1 MKKKNFVKTTLNVV
15 MSELFNVIKFFK
27 GCTFVSVVWFSDKES
42 MNDKLVAMKS
52 ADGKGRALK
61 ANNPLF
67 NRLTAI
73 SVGTNLQLG
82 IDYGKSVNNRLKK
95 AGIDEKFEPEPL
107 RWGHWF
113 EYTNEKGETISC
125 FPRLI
130 EHKDNMY
137 LRLYKAKNTNIRT
150 TYYLDGNRVSYDSIK
165 DYLKEENHESGKQSA
180 LGLTEEE
187 QSKPFTPKFET
198 IKVMKINHTTY
209 NVVG

>member
-1 MKKKNFVKTTLNVV
+1 MKKSFIKTTLNVV
-15 MSELFNVIKFFK
+15 MSELINVIKFFK
-27 GCTFVSVVWFSDKES
+27 GCTFVSVVWFSDSES
-42 MNDKLVAMKS
+42 MNDKLVAMKT

-113 EYTNEKGETISC
+113 EYTNEKGENVSC

-130 EHKDNMY
+130 EHKDKMY

-150 TYYLDGNRVSYDSIK
+150 AYYLDGNRVSYNDIK
-165 DYLKEENHESGKQSA
+165 AYLKEENHESGKQAA
-180 LGLTEEE
+180 LGLSEEE

>member
-1 MKKKNFVKTTLNVV
+1 MKKNFVKTTLNVV
-15 MSELFNVIKFFK
+15 MSELINVVKFFK

-42 MNDKLVAMKS
+42 MNDKLVAMKA

-67 NRLTAI
+67 GRLTAI

-82 IDYGKSVNNRLKK
+82 IDYGNSVNNRLKK

-150 TYYLDGNRVSYDSIK
+150 TYYLDGNRVSYNDIK
-165 DYLKEENHESGKQSA
+165 AYLKDDDHKSGKQTA
-180 LGLTEEE
+180 MGLSEEE
-187 QSKPFTPKFET
+187 QSKPFTPKFES

>member
-1 MKKKNFVKTTLNVV
+1 MKKSFIKTTLNVV
-15 MSELFNVIKFFK
+15 MSELINVVKFFK
-27 GCTFVSVVWFSDKES
+27 GCTFVSVVWFSDNES

-113 EYTNEKGETISC
+113 EYTNEKGENVSC

-130 EHKDNMY
+130 EHKDKMY
-137 LRLYKAKNTNIRT
+137 LRLYKAKNTNIRIA
-150 TYYLDGNRVSYDSIK
+150 YYLDGERVPYETIR

-187 QSKPFTPKFET
+187 QAKPFTPKFET
-198 IKVMKINHTTY
+198 IRVMKINHTTY

>member
-1 MKKKNFVKTTLNVV
+1 MKKSFIKATLNVV
-15 MSELFNVIKFFK
+15 VAELINVIKFFK
-27 GCTFVSVVWFSDKES
+27 GCTFVSVVWFSDNET

-67 NRLTAI
+67 GRLTAI
-73 SVGTNLQLG
+73 SVGINLQLG
-82 IDYGKSVNNRLKK
+82 IDYGNSVNARLKK

-137 LRLYKAKNTNIRT
+137 LRLYKAKNTSIRT
-150 TYYLDGNRVSYDSIK
+150 TYYLDNQKVSYNDIK
-165 DYLKEENHESGKQSA
+165 AYLKEENHESGKQAA
-180 LGLTEEE
+180 LGLNEEE
-187 QSKPFTPKFET
+187 QSKPFTPRFSSIRVLT
-198 IKVMKINHTTY
+198 LNHKRY

>member
-1 MKKKNFVKTTLNVV
+1 MKKSFIKTTLNVV
-15 MSELFNVIKFFK
+15 MSELINVIKFFK
-27 GCTFVSVVWFSDKES
+27 GCTFVSVVWFSDKET
-42 MNDKLVAMKS
+42 MNDKLIAMKS

-67 NRLTAI
+67 GRLTAI

-95 AGIDEKFEPEPL
+95 NGISEKFEPESLP
-107 RWGHWF
+107 WGHWF
-113 EYTNEKGETISC
+113 EYTNEKGENVSC

-130 EHKDNMY
+130 EHKDKMY
-137 LRLYKAKNTNIRT
+137 LRLYKAKNTNIRIA
-150 TYYLDGNRVSYDSIK
+150 YYLDGERVPYNDIK
-165 DYLKEENHESGKQSA
+165 EYLKEESHESGKQSA

-187 QSKPFTPKFET
+187 QAKPFTPKFET
-198 IKVMKINHTTY
+198 IRVMKINHTTY

>member
-1 MKKKNFVKTTLNVV
+1 MKKNFVKTTLNVV
-15 MSELFNVIKFFK
+15 MSELINVIKFFK

-42 MNDKLVAMKS
+42 MNDKLVAMKP

-73 SVGTNLQLG
+73 SVGINLQLG
-82 IDYGKSVNNRLKK
+82 IDYEKSVNNRLKRN
-95 AGIDEKFEPEPL
+95 GISEKFEAEQLP
-107 RWGHWF
+107 WGHWF
-113 EYTNEKGETISC
+113 EYTNEKGENVSC

-130 EHKDNMY
+130 EHKEKMY
-137 LRLYKAKNTNIRT
+137 LRLYKAKNTNIRIA
-150 TYYLDGNRVSYDSIK
+150 YYLDGERVSYESIK
-165 DYLKEENHESGKQSA
+165 DYLKQENHESGKQA
-180 LGLTEEE
+180 AAGLTEEE

-198 IKVMKINHTTY
+198 IRVMKINHTTY

>member
-1 MKKKNFVKTTLNVV
+1 MKKSFIKTTLNVV
-15 MSELFNVIKFFK
+15 MSELINVIKFFK

-73 SVGTNLQLG
+73 SVGINLQLG

-95 AGIDEKFEPEPL
+95 AGINEKFEPEPL

-113 EYTNEKGETISC
+113 EYTNEKGENVSC

-130 EHKDNMY
+130 EHKDKMY
-137 LRLYKAKNTNIRT
+137 LRLYKAKNTNIRIA
-150 TYYLDGNRVSYDSIK
+150 YYLDGNRVSYDSIK

-187 QSKPFTPKFET
+187 QAKPFTPKFET
-198 IKVMKINHTTY
+198 IRVMKINHTTY

>member
-1 MKKKNFVKTTLNVV
+1 MKKNFVKTTLNVV
-15 MSELFNVIKFFK
+15 MSELVNVIKFFK

-42 MNDKLVAMKS
+42 MNDKLVAMKA

-67 NRLTAI
+67 GRLTAI

-82 IDYGKSVNNRLKK
+82 IDYGNSVNNRLKK

-107 RWGHWF
+107 PWGHWF

-150 TYYLDGNRVSYDSIK
+150 TYYLDGNRVSYNDIK
-165 DYLKEENHESGKQSA
+165 AYLKDDDHKSGKQTA
-180 LGLTEEE
+180 MGLSEEE
-187 QSKPFTPKFET
+187 QSKPFTPKFES

>member
-1 MKKKNFVKTTLNVV
+1 MKKSFIKATLNVV
-15 MSELFNVIKFFK
+15 VAELINVIKFFK
-27 GCTFVSVVWFSDKES
+27 GCTFVSVVWFSDNET

-73 SVGTNLQLG
+73 SVGINLQLG
-82 IDYGKSVNNRLKK
+82 IDYGNSVNARLKK

-107 RWGHWF
+107 RWGHWY

-137 LRLYKAKNTNIRT
+137 LRLYKAKNTSIRT
-150 TYYLDGNRVSYDSIK
+150 TYYLDGQKVSYNDIK
-165 DYLKEENHESGKQSA
+165 AYLKEENHESGKQAA
-180 LGLTEEE
+180 LGLNEEE
-187 QSKPFTPKFET
+187 QSKPFTPRFSSIRVLT
-198 IKVMKINHTTY
+198 LNHKRY

>member
-1 MKKKNFVKTTLNVV
+1 MKKSFIKTTLNVV
-15 MSELFNVIKFFK
+15 MSELINVVKFFK
-27 GCTFVSVVWFSDKES
+27 GCTFVSVVWFSDNES

-113 EYTNEKGETISC
+113 EYTNEKGENVSC

-130 EHKDNMY
+130 EHKDKMY
-137 LRLYKAKNTNIRT
+137 LRLYKAKNTNIRIA
-150 TYYLDGNRVSYDSIK
+150 YYLDGERVPYNDIK
-165 DYLKEENHESGKQSA
+165 EYLKEESHESGKQSA

-187 QSKPFTPKFET
+187 QAKPFTPKFET
-198 IKVMKINHTTY
+198 IRVMKINHTTY

>member
-1 MKKKNFVKTTLNVV
+1 MKKSFIKTTLNVV
-15 MSELFNVIKFFK
+15 MSELINVIKFFK
-27 GCTFVSVVWFSDKES
+27 GCTFVSVVWFSDKET
-42 MNDKLVAMKS
+42 MNDKLIAMKS

-67 NRLTAI
+67 GRLTAI

-95 AGIDEKFEPEPL
+95 NGISEKFEPESLP
-107 RWGHWF
+107 WGHWF
-113 EYTNEKGETISC
+113 EYINEKGENVSC

-130 EHKDNMY
+130 EHKDKMY
-137 LRLYKAKNTNIRT
+137 LRLYKAKNTNIRIA
-150 TYYLDGNRVSYDSIK
+150 YYLDGERVPYNDIK
-165 DYLKEENHESGKQSA
+165 EYLKEESHESGKQSA

-187 QSKPFTPKFET
+187 QAKPFTPKFET
-198 IKVMKINHTTY
+198 IRVMKINHTTY